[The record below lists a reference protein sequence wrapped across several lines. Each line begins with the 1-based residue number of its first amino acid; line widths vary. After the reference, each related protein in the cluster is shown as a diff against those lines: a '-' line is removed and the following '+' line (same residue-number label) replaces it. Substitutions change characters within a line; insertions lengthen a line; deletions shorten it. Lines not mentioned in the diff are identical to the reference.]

1 MATEAI
7 DRSHE
12 HKMTTMERM
21 PPSDT
26 AIAATSTPTTETHI
40 TLVTATAT
48 TYAHTDGENV
58 QLCRAFAVL
67 LRRSMLIGPL
77 WCKVAPLMAKIIEFI
92 SKLQCEP
99 VTAVS
104 KATHLIGRVLCDYA
118 CKFLERL
125 TTPKGEYQ
133 G

>member
-99 VTAVS
+99 VRN
-104 KATHLIGRVLCDYA
+104 ATHLISRVLCDHA

-125 TTPKGEYQ
+125 STQNGEYQ